1 MKKAGW
7 IALGAAG
14 AALLVAV
21 VMAAYT
27 AGRGLRAAAE
37 VSDGL
42 SSVRDEI
49 LGEGE
54 FTTVGPVT
62 VQTIRAISELSTVEM
77 VQYTTIEK
85 GDDRGWLN
93 WATGDRIAMFAVA
106 RIEAGIDLAKL
117 EDDAISADRQT
128 GRVRIILPPPE
139 ITNIAVDNEAT
150 SVFDRDTGIF
160 TKGNIDLERSARLAA
175 EEVLVGQALDEGILQ
190 LAEDRAIVVITELLE
205 GLGYTDVT
213 VTIGG

>member
-14 AALLVAV
+14 AALLVAI

-27 AGRGLRAAAE
+27 AGRGLRAASG
-37 VSDGL
+37 VSDAL
-42 SSVRDEI
+42 RNEV

-62 VQTIRAISELSTVEM
+62 VQTIRSLSELSTVEM

-106 RIEAGIDLAKL
+106 KIEAGIDLAKL
-117 EDDAISADRQT
+117 EDDAISADRES
-128 GRVRIILPPPE
+128 GRVRIILPPAE

-150 SVFDRDTGIF
+150 TVYDRDTGIF

-175 EEVLVGQALDEGILQ
+175 EEVLVGQALDQGILE
-190 LAEDRAIVVITELLE
+190 LAADRAVLVITDLLE
-205 GLGYTDVT
+205 GLGYSDITVT
-213 VTIGG
+213 VGG